1 MIDTPKDKVSYA
13 IICEKFPIPHTYF
26 STYEEA
32 VRWIKLE
39 QPDNRPHYI
48 VKCTEHFE
56 ICHGVSRMDEEK
68 LTEQEKAELTQKEI
82 RKEKEEAVI
91 F

>member
-13 IICEKFPIPHTYF
+13 VICEKFPTPHSYF

-32 VRWIKLE
+32 VRWAKLE

-48 VKCTEHFE
+48 VKRTEHFE
-56 ICHGVSRMDEEK
+56 ICRGKCR
-68 LTEQEKAELTQKEI
+68 
-82 RKEKEEAVI
+82 
-91 F
+91 